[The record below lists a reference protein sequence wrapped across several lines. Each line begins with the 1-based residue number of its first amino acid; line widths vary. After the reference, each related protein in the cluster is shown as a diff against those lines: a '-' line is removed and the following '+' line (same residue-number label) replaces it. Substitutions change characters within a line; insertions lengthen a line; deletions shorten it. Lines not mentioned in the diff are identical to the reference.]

1 MIEHI
6 RGLVGE
12 RGQDWLVL
20 DLGAVG
26 VRVNTTTST
35 VAGVGDKGS
44 VATLLTYLYMRD
56 DLLVLYGFGTAEE
69 RALFEQLIAI
79 TGIGPRVAQQILSTL
94 SADALRDAIEHE
106 QVDVLVRVPGVGR
119 KTAQRVILE
128 LKGKLTPLDGSQAT
142 APAGSATPSPND
154 AELIGVLVGLGYS
167 ASEAAEALRHVSTQE
182 RLSDEDRL
190 RAALRRFSTP

>member
-1 MIEHI
+1 MIEHV
-6 RGLVGE
+6 RGLVAE

-20 DLGAVG
+20 DLGAVA
-26 VRVNTTTST
+26 VRVNATTST
-35 VAGVGDKGS
+35 VSSVGDKGS

-56 DLLVLYGFGTAEE
+56 DLLVLYGFGTAAE
-69 RALFEQLIAI
+69 RALFERLIAI
-79 TGIGPRVAQQILSTL
+79 SGIGPRVAQQILSAL
-94 SADALRDAIEHE
+94 SADALHDAIEHE

-128 LKGKLTPLDGSQAT
+128 LKGKLTPLDGSQA
-142 APAGSATPSPND
+142 ATPTGLVATAPND

-167 ASEAAEALRHVSTQE
+167 AAEAADALRHVSTEE